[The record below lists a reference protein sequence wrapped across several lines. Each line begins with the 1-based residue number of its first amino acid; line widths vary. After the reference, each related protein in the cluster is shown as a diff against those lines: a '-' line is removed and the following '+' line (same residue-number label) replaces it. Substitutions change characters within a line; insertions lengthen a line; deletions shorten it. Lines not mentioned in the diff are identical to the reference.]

1 MFFVYEFGGT
11 GKTYLWRLLST
22 AIRYRGGICLNVAS
36 SGKASL
42 LLPIGRTSHS
52 RFGIPINLDDFSICM
67 VTPGSDQADLLKA
80 ASLIIWDETPM
91 RSKHCFE
98 SLDRSMKDIV
108 RNKDNRRLGGKVVI
122 LGGDF
127 RQVLPVIHGAG
138 RAEIVMESL
147 NLSYIWQHVKV
158 LQLTK
163 NMRLMSKDLSP
174 DEAKDLQEFS

>member
-1 MFFVYEFGGT
+1 M
-11 GKTYLWRLLST
+11 
-22 AIRYRGGICLNVAS
+22 NVAS

-42 LLPIGRTSHS
+42 LLPVGRTSHS
-52 RFGIPINLDDFSICM
+52 RFGIPINPDDFSICM

-108 RNKDNRRLGGKVVI
+108 RNKDNRRFGGKVVV

-147 NLSYIWQHVKV
+147 NLSYIWQQVKV
-158 LQLTK
+158 LQLKK